1 MDLICTKIHQGL
13 TDIWHGFLVALYFL
27 SMTADDPW
35 KWFVCVCVCGEGAYM
50 LSLGSRPSYAG
61 QGGCDLN
68 GALIFKHRLLRERD
82 CK

>member
-1 MDLICTKIHQGL
+1 MAGL
-13 TDIWHGFLVALYFL
+13 FLAVLYFL

-35 KWFVCVCVCGEGAYM
+35 KWFVCVCVSGEGAYM

-68 GALIFKHRLLRERD
+68 GEH
-82 CK
+82 